1 MPRLDII
8 ESDVLLASINN
19 HLSRSCS
26 HYRLEMN
33 FKNVS
38 GAKIASVVYEP
49 AASITI
55 YDWWAPTYAKYVKQ
69 GFQPS
74 LEYLRDKKETIDE
87 FDGLT
92 DDDAWDFVLNN
103 F

>member
-1 MPRLDII
+1 M
-8 ESDVLLASINN
+8 LLASINN

-38 GAKIASVVYEP
+38 GAKIASVIYEP
-49 AASITI
+49 AASVNI
-55 YDWWAPTYAKYVKQ
+55 YDWWVPTYAKYVRQ

-74 LEYLRDKKETIDE
+74 LEYLRDEKEPPEE
-87 FDGLT
+87 FVGMT
-92 DDDAWDFVLNN
+92 DDDAWDYVLEN

>member
-1 MPRLDII
+1 M
-8 ESDVLLASINN
+8 LLASINN

-33 FKNVS
+33 FQDVS
-38 GAKIASVVYEP
+38 GARVASVAYEP
-49 AASITI
+49 AASVKF
-55 YDWWAPTYAKYVKQ
+55 YDWWVPTYAKYVRQ
-69 GFQPS
+69 GSQPS
-74 LEYLRDKKETIDE
+74 LEYLRDEKKSTEE
-87 FDGLT
+87 FHGMT